1 MSVPYRPLGQIIDIV
16 GDVGLEVTYTFD
28 DLVYIQHNSFL
39 LRMGEKGEIVHLYF
53 NTESDIEEREVIT
66 AELQNAG
73 QKREIHILRS
83 GTYTMTPIPEE
94 ENIQIEFHEGAQ

>member
-16 GDVGLEVTYTFD
+16 GDVGLEVTYNFD

-39 LRMGEKGEIVHLYF
+39 LRMGEQGEIVHLYF
-53 NTESDIEEREVIT
+53 NTESDIQEREAIT
-66 AELQNAG
+66 TQLQTAG
-73 QKREIHILRS
+73 EKREIHIMRS